1 VRIFSATIPACTTDS
16 ALSTASS
23 LIITTNSSPPKR
35 ATVAAAVQ
43 LFLML
48 QYRNGYRCIET
59 GSFFDDEIAR
69 DWMYIDV
76 TPFCFSD
83 PVFWIEQG
91 RIRTHLLN

>member
-1 VRIFSATIPACTTDS
+1 
-16 ALSTASS
+16 
-23 LIITTNSSPPKR
+23 
-35 ATVAAAVQ
+35 
-43 LFLML
+43 ML

-83 PVFWIEQG
+83 TVLGIKQRG
-91 RIRTHLLN
+91 IRMQFAQIVKKGGT

>member
-1 VRIFSATIPACTTDS
+1 
-16 ALSTASS
+16 
-23 LIITTNSSPPKR
+23 
-35 ATVAAAVQ
+35 
-43 LFLML
+43 ML